1 MPELPEVETIVS
13 DLRPILKGQYF
24 VAIKSSHKNHVVGAT
39 KNMGCIKG
47 KKVVLVARRGK
58 FINIFFENDYVMT
71 IHLKM
76 SGRLIWRDVGSD
88 RSMTDEGSDAP
99 LKYER
104 TRIDFEKGS
113 LRFCDVRKFGRVW
126 IYDLKNYKKVTG
138 IEKLGIEPLSK
149 DFDMASFVN
158 IFADRRGTVKKCLLD
173 QRLVVGIG
181 NIYADEGCFY
191 AGIRPDSKIEK
202 LNNHDLKNLFNGVL
216 KALKQGIRNRG
227 TSISDF
233 ADAHGKAGRNQE
245 VLYVYGRGGKPCL
258 KCGDELVKIKV
269 AQRGTVF
276 CRKCQK

>member
-13 DLRPILKGQYF
+13 DLRPILRGQRF
-24 VAIKSSHKNHVVGAT
+24 VALKSSHKNHIAGAVA
-39 KNMGCIKG
+39 NMRHIKG
-47 KKVVLVARRGK
+47 KKVCEVLRRGK

-88 RSMTDEGSDAP
+88 RSMTDAP

-126 IYDLKNYKKVTG
+126 ICPDSEYERVTG
-138 IEKLGIEPLSK
+138 IARLGFEPLAKNFSFEK
-149 DFDMASFVN
+149 FSRSFD
-158 IFADRRGTVKKCLLD
+158 RKRGCAKKWLLD
-173 QRLVVGIG
+173 QRIIAGIG

-202 LNNHDLKNLFNGVL
+202 LNNHDLKNLFNGIL

-258 KCGDELVKIKV
+258 KCGNELKKIKV

-276 CRKCQK
+276 CKKCQK

>member
-13 DLRPILKGQYF
+13 DLRPILKGQCF
-24 VAIKSSHKNHVVGAT
+24 VALKSSHKNHVAGAVM
-39 KNMGCIKG
+39 NMRRIGG
-47 KKVVLVARRGK
+47 KKVREVLRRGK

-76 SGRLIWRDVGSD
+76 SGRLIWLDNDGPAS
-88 RSMTDEGSDAP
+88 AF

-126 IYDLKNYKKVTG
+126 ICPVDEYERVTG
-138 IEKLGIEPLSK
+138 IARLGFEPFTSDFSFEKFSRSFGSK
-149 DFDMASFVN
+149 
-158 IFADRRGTVKKCLLD
+158 RGNVKKWLLD
-173 QRLVVGIG
+173 QRIIAGVG

-202 LNNHDLKNLFNGVL
+202 LEDSRLKKLFEGVL
-216 KALKQGIRNRG
+216 KALRQGIRNRG

-245 VLYVYGRGGKPCL
+245 VLYVYGRGGEPCL
-258 KCGDELVKIKV
+258 QCGTKLVKIKV

-276 CRKCQK
+276 CENCQKLI